1 MKHEHIL
8 IIRFSALGDV
18 AMAVPVV
25 YSLAQQY
32 PHIRITVLSREFA
45 RPFFENL
52 APNVG
57 FMAADI
63 KHEYHGVKGL
73 NTLYRRLTA
82 KKFTAIADLH
92 NVLRSSYLR
101 MRFNLGRYHV
111 AHVNK
116 HRKGKRRL
124 TSSNKKILKQQP
136 TSFQNY
142 AEVLERL
149 GYPVTV
155 KFRSI
160 FPPEGGDLSQLPET
174 FQVKDAEE
182 TWIGIAPF
190 GGSLFEEQPQEPT
203 LPLWR
208 WTEGAGRVRRLVY
221 ALSAVPAGLEGTEGY
236 RTGTHPD
243 ESSRRD
249 AFHGQRK
256 YAHGFRCGHSSGEC
270 MGRNASLCRIPGMGT
285 THGGHGTDRPPL

>member
-190 GGSLFEEQPQEPT
+190 AAHDGKIYPLKLMEQVISQLAERYPKSRLFLFGGGQKELDVFDDWCMRYPQCQQASKDLKGIG
-203 LPLWR
+203 LPL
-208 WTEGAGRVRRLVY
+208 
-221 ALSAVPAGLEGTEGY
+221 
-236 RTGTHPD
+236 
-243 ESSRRD
+243 
-249 AFHGQRK
+249 
-256 YAHGFRCGHSSGEC
+256 
-270 MGRNASLCRIPGMGT
+270 
-285 THGGHGTDRPPL
+285 

>member
-190 GGSLFEEQPQEPT
+190 TAHEGKIYPLKLMEQVISQLAERYPKSRLFLFGGGQT
-203 LPLWR
+203 
-208 WTEGAGRVRRLVY
+208 GVCVI
-221 ALSAVPAGLEGTEGY
+221 LSA
-236 RTGTHPD
+236 
-243 ESSRRD
+243 SRPR
-249 AFHGQRK
+249 R
-256 YAHGFRCGHSSGEC
+256 S
-270 MGRNASLCRIPGMGT
+270 
-285 THGGHGTDRPPL
+285 